1 MGGEDRGAHA
11 GHHAVALRAQRIKVF
26 CPAFLQKS
34 GRGPGAEPWPRAA
47 ARGTLLCSQSAG
59 GGQRGN
65 PRRGFPLCGRPKPPA
80 APTIY
85 ERQQSSDAGRGWDPA
100 PTRGLEERGEV
111 GGGRRKG
118 SSRTPTPT
126 GPCGT
131 GRVPRDILQDHPTP
145 GREDRGEAGRNHSSG
160 TSGTPSP
167 TGRVRL
173 HTSAVIPPGR
183 RCSRRRTE

>member
-1 MGGEDRGAHA
+1 MDVDWR
-11 GHHAVALRAQRIKVF
+11 LKVF

-34 GRGPGAEPWPRAA
+34 GRGPGAEPLGVSLCSMKRRRGSKGEPSPGVPPLRAA
-47 ARGTLLCSQSAG
+47 
-59 GGQRGN
+59 
-65 PRRGFPLCGRPKPPA
+65 PA
-80 APTIY
+80 ARSPRDAVAPVVN
-85 ERQQSSDAGRGWDPA
+85 ERRAGMDPR
-100 PTRGLEERGEV
+100 PYRGLEERGEV
-111 GGGRRKG
+111 GGGRTLG
-118 SSRTPTPT
+118 SSGTPTPT

-145 GREDRGEAGRNHSSG
+145 GREDRGEACRNHSSG

-183 RCSRRRTE
+183 RRSRRRTE

>member
-1 MGGEDRGAHA
+1 PH
-11 GHHAVALRAQRIKVF
+11 L
-26 CPAFLQKS
+26 
-34 GRGPGAEPWPRAA
+34 
-47 ARGTLLCSQSAG
+47 
-59 GGQRGN
+59 
-65 PRRGFPLCGRPKPPA
+65 
-80 APTIY
+80 
-85 ERQQSSDAGRGWDPA
+85 QSSPTRRSSDLAGRGWTPA
-100 PTRGLEERGEV
+100 PTRGLEERCEV